1 MGLCIE
7 KLPCPCGNSRRG
19 LQVFADEETGKING
33 HCFSCDKHIPDP
45 YGEPK
50 VIDDVDLPEPK
61 SEEEIQEEIA
71 EILTFPTVDVK
82 ARRLRAANLQEFGIL
97 TSLSEQD
104 GRTPTRMYFPQH
116 KEGKLSGFYVKV
128 LGNKEIS
135 PWAVGDVKGVEP
147 FGWQRAR
154 KSGAYTLV
162 ITEGMED
169 AVAVESIM
177 QRFDKDTEYPTVAIS
192 LTNGASSVDKNLAPV
207 AREIEQLFKRV
218 IICFD
223 DDKAGQDAVSK
234 AMIHLPNAVTV
245 TLPEKDA
252 NDCILK
258 GAQKQAYT
266 ALRFRT
272 EKPKNTRIISIND
285 VFDAAEKPAEW
296 GQLSWPFAKMQDLT
310 RGLRFG
316 ETIYIGAAP
325 KMGKSELVNALG
337 EHFVLK
343 DGVKIFMAKPEESNV
358 KTTKLIAGKAVGKV
372 FHDPKVPFDQAAFRR
387 ARDLLSDKVYMVD
400 LYQHVDWSTLRQD
413 IVYAAKALDVKVVF
427 IDPITNLTN
436 GMESATANVKLQE
449 IAQDASSL
457 ALDLGI
463 VIFIFCHLKSPN
475 SILSDEKRER
485 YYNQNQ
491 YTGFSGPHEKGG
503 EILSS
508 QFAGSRAMM
517 RSCNYMF
524 GLEGNKDE
532 NLPPEI
538 RNSRWLR
545 LLEDREFGEVGSSQ
559 LYWNQNTTLFTE
571 V

>member
-1 MGLCIE
+1 MGICIE
-7 KLPCPCGNSRRG
+7 KLPHSCGSRQG
-19 LQVFADEETGKING
+19 LQVFADEETGEVNG
-33 HCFSCDKHIPDP
+33 YCFSCGTHVLHP
-45 YGEPK
+45 YGEAK
-50 VIDDVDLPEPK
+50 KLEDIDLPEPK
-61 SEEEIQEEIA
+61 SAEEIQEEIS
-71 EILTFPTVDVK
+71 EILTFPTADVRSRK
-82 ARRLRAANLQEFGIL
+82 LRASNLKDFGIL

-104 GRTPTRMYFPQH
+104 GKTPTRMYFPQR
-116 KEGKLSGFYVKV
+116 KEGRLSGFYVKV
-128 LGNKEIS
+128 LGNKDIGA
-135 PWAVGDVKGVEP
+135 WAVGDVKGVEP
-147 FGWQRAR
+147 FAWHRAK

-169 AVAVESIM
+169 AVAIESIM
-177 QRFDKDTEYPTVAIS
+177 QRYDSNSEYPTVAIS
-192 LTNGASSVDKNLAPV
+192 LTNGVQSVDKNLAPV
-207 AREIEQLFKRV
+207 AGEIERLFQRV

-223 DDKAGQDAVSK
+223 DDRAGQDAVSK

-252 NDCILK
+252 NDCIIK

-285 VFDAAEKPAEW
+285 VFDAAQKPAEW
-296 GQLSWPFAKMQDLT
+296 GELSWPFPKMQDLT
-310 RGLRFG
+310 RGIRLG

-343 DGVKIFMAKPEESNV
+343 DKVNIFMAKPEESNV
-358 KTTKLIAGKAVGKV
+358 KTTKLLAGKAVGKV
-372 FHDPKVPFDQAAFRR
+372 FHDPKVEFDQAAFGR

-400 LYQHVDWSTLRQD
+400 LYQHVDWGTLRQD
-413 IVYAAKALDVKVVF
+413 IVYAAKALGVKVVF

-449 IAQDASSL
+449 IAQDAASL
-457 ALDLGI
+457 ALDLN
-463 VIFIFCHLKSPN
+463 VAMFVFCHLKSPN
-475 SILSDEKRER
+475 SFLSDEKRER
-485 YYNQNQ
+485 YYSQGQ
-491 YTGFSGPHEKGG
+491 YTGFAGPHEKGG
-503 EILSS
+503 EVVSS

-524 GLEGNKDE
+524 GLEGNKDQE
-532 NLPPEI
+532 LEPEI
-538 RNSRWLR
+538 LNSRWLR

-559 LYWNQNTTLFTE
+559 LYWNRNTTLFTE